1 MKKFYTGLSTIL
13 IAIAV
18 NGQWVHASPATLLT
32 PDTNTSASQTTTNIT
47 LQKLTWLH
55 GSWSASNEK
64 QTIDEHWSLQG
75 ESLLGI
81 SRTMEAGKSRAFELL
96 LIEKQGDDFI
106 LRLRFFGPAIDK
118 ATRGKEE
125 PLRLKVV
132 QADELGLR
140 CEGIDSETGTTLL
153 YTKLSANTMQA
164 QISKVRE
171 GKLVWQETYQFRR
184 SAQ

>member
-1 MKKFYTGLSTIL
+1 MKKFYTSLSTVL
-13 IAIAV
+13 VAIAV
-18 NGQWVHASPATLLT
+18 NVQSVHASPVTLLT
-32 PDTNTSASQTTTNIT
+32 TDSSVSVSQTTAGIS

-55 GSWSASNEK
+55 GSWSANNEK
-64 QTIDEHWSLQG
+64 QTIDEHWSLQA

-81 SRTMEAGKSRAFELL
+81 SRTIEAGKSKAFELL
-96 LIEKQGDDFI
+96 LIEKQGDDFV

-118 ATRGKEE
+118 ATRGKDE

-132 QADELGLR
+132 QADEQSLR
-140 CEGIDSETGTTLL
+140 CEGIDSETGTTLT

-171 GKLVWQETYQFRR
+171 GKMVWQESYQFHR
-184 SAQ
+184 